1 MLDNRL
7 CSISCSIK
15 FGIVNEHRN
24 FHVAEVIHLLL
35 MIIYARFM
43 DLVANITELFV
54 YIVAGDEDEFPSLVI
69 VVVRDSPQAEFSI
82 VQIVV
87 IEAEEASVLSFSEI
101 IQRCS

>member
-1 MLDNRL
+1 
-7 CSISCSIK
+7 
-15 FGIVNEHRN
+15 
-24 FHVAEVIHLLL
+24 

-43 DLVANITELFV
+43 DLVANVTELFV

-87 IEAEEASVLSFSEI
+87 IEAEEAFVLSFSEI
-101 IQRCS
+101 IQRCSWLARRIFKKGEFIETANVMVYEFLVTDSISFAP